1 MKMTRVVIESP
12 LAGAVERNV
21 AYARAAMLDS
31 LRRNEAPFASHL
43 FYTQV
48 LDDLAPDERKL
59 GIEAGLSWGVVA
71 ELVAVY
77 ENLGISAGMAAG
89 IETARARGLP
99 VEFRRLP
106 GW

>member
-1 MKMTRVVIESP
+1 MRRVIIETP
-12 LAGAVERNV
+12 YAGDVERNV
-21 AYARAAMLDS
+21 AYARAAMRDS
-31 LRRNEAPFASHL
+31 LHRNEAPFLSHL
-43 FYTQV
+43 LYTQV
-48 LDDLAPDERKL
+48 LDDDVAAERRL

-99 VEFRRLP
+99 VEFRSLA